1 MLPLAGSQF
10 PTSHESLSEA
20 IVRGLAEYGVS
31 ARAVRAEGG
40 DWPAIE
46 RLTVDV
52 TDARV
57 TRDLR
62 LPRGGG
68 GGVSEGEIRINRI
81 EVEGRPLFFETAPL
95 QLSLT
100 ATNAALGL
108 VHAGDGVSL
117 LTLLRAVDGTI
128 TIEARRSDLETLVHA
143 LITPIAAEQ
152 GVDIKATHLTLRS
165 RGPRA
170 LDFQVEV
177 TAKMF
182 VVTARATV
190 SGKLEVDDQFN
201 ARVSEL
207 ACAGQGMLATAA
219 TAFLRPHLAR
229 IERRTF
235 PLLALP
241 MGEIKLRDIS
251 IAAEETVRI
260 NARFAA

>member
-10 PTSHESLSEA
+10 PTSHDALSEA
-20 IVRGLAEYGVS
+20 IVRGLAQYHVS
-31 ARAVRAEGG
+31 ARGVRAEGG
-40 DWPAIE
+40 DWPLIE

-52 TDARV
+52 TGGRV

-68 GGVSEGEIRINRI
+68 VSEGEIRISRI
-81 EVEGRPLFFETAPL
+81 AVEGRPFFFETAPL
-95 QLSLT
+95 QLSVT

-108 VHAGDGVSL
+108 VRAEGGVLL
-117 LTLLRAVDGTI
+117 LTLLRATDGMI
-128 TIEARRSDLETLVHA
+128 TIATQRSDLEALVHA

-152 GVDIKATHLTLRS
+152 GVDIKGARLTLRS
-165 RGPRA
+165 RGPRT

-182 VVTARATV
+182 VMTARATV

-219 TAFLRPHLAR
+219 TAFLRPHLAQ

-241 MGEIKLRDIS
+241 LGEIKLRDIS
-251 IAAEETVRI
+251 IAAEETVQLT
-260 NARFAA
+260 ARFAA